1 MDEYP
6 VELGII
12 GKGQK
17 SFRIL
22 SALFGKNKNPKGAL
36 LMKLTD
42 KEYQS
47 LYEKASPNSKWG
59 QNCLWAFFVGGA
71 ICAVGQMLCNLYV
84 MLGEDLSDART
95 WVSLSLVL
103 FSALLTAFQ
112 VYDNLAKRAGAGTLV
127 PITGFANSIVS
138 PAIEFKSEGF
148 VTGMGAKMFVIA
160 GPVLVYGTVAS
171 AVYGLILVLF
181 HLY

>member
-1 MDEYP
+1 
-6 VELGII
+6 
-12 GKGQK
+12 
-17 SFRIL
+17 
-22 SALFGKNKNPKGAL
+22 
-36 LMKLTD
+36 
-42 KEYQS
+42 
-47 LYEKASPNSKWG
+47 
-59 QNCLWAFFVGGA
+59 
-71 ICAVGQMLCNLYV
+71 

>member
-12 GKGQK
+12 VKGQK

-59 QNCLWAFFVGGA
+59 QN
-71 ICAVGQMLCNLYV
+71 CAVGQMLCNLYV